1 MKKNKLLNI
10 TDILMIAFGAMI
22 GWGWVVSSGSWITNG
37 GIFGTII
44 AFILGGIMIFF
55 VCLVYAEFNSAVPK
69 GGVKE
74 FSLKSFGKY
83 GSFICTWII
92 ILSYVGVVC
101 FESVSLPTVIGY
113 VFPSF
118 KFGYLYTIMGFD
130 VYLSWI
136 LISFIFSALLIVINI
151 IGVKK
156 AAGLQNILTIII
168 ILAGLF
174 LFIAS
179 IISGNLGNLSDQT
192 FSDTAP
198 IKGILKVTMVV
209 PFFLFGF
216 DVIPQ
221 ASEEIGVSSKK
232 TGLIML
238 LSVFFAVLFYSI
250 VTLSIGMLLN
260 KGEISS
266 SMSATG
272 LVTADAIA
280 KAFKNEIMAKVIIV
294 GGLCGIITSW
304 NSFLIGGSRAITSM
318 SMSRML
324 PSHFSNVKKSSK
336 SPVFSILL
344 IGVLS
349 IAAPFFG
356 RNMLVWIVDAANFAC
371 CLAYCLISI
380 GYLIFISRN
389 KDRKYQFKNKH
400 PVFIGIVSAVLS
412 GMIALFYLIPN
423 TGVTLIWQEWIIVG
437 IWILL
442 GFIFFLI
449 SKFQYKDKFGLE
461 IN

>member
-174 LFIAS
+174 LFVAS

-250 VTLSIGMLLN
+250 VTLSIGLLLN

-324 PSHFSNVKKSSK
+324 PSRFSNVKKSSK